1 MWHVRLWY
9 IVRINMEVQKRAGHL
24 ARLEKELTA
33 FHHAQQPV
41 LVLNY
46 CNLREFPDI
55 LLCDEHCRK
64 KLRKLYLKRN
74 LIGSLVCH
82 M

>member
-1 MWHVRLWY
+1 MVC
-9 IVRINMEVQKRAGHL
+9 INMEVQKRARAGHL

-33 FHHAQQPV
+33 FHRAQQPV